1 MYSVETLFDH
11 IIKSL
16 YERAKSLGINI
27 KKEKCVIT
35 VPSYFD
41 NKRRSVISHICKQNH
56 LNVTRF
62 LNESTS
68 VVLNHIH
75 MEDMI
80 DVHINESSIILVVDI
95 GGGTTDFTI
104 ATVGSDFIRVLGT
117 SGNIDLGGNILTDR
131 LCRYLSK
138 KYDFASNV
146 NIWFLSEHI
155 KTELSKNEHTKFM
168 TKFGLKIIRRSTFD
182 SLIND
187 ISDNCISMLLSLLKR
202 TNYITPDI
210 KTVIYSGGCSNVPLL
225 RSMISDTLSGAK
237 VIPLYKDEFAVC
249 HGACLMLSS
258 IVICNKFLIDV
269 VPLNV
274 GVELSNGSVE
284 VMMSSNTCIPFT
296 STCDFRLTPT
306 ANNEKRAIVNIIEY
320 DDSNLTASRTLLCRM
335 VVYMNI
341 GTIITIRIDV
351 SINGLFTF
359 SAIENGNVIKLIKF
373 YY

>member
-1 MYSVETLFDH
+1 MINKYLQTYGMVVGIDLGTCHIRVYSRSEHGDDVKFIIPSIVKVRNEYFYDMKRYIGVNKPSTLLNSRKNMYTFNSCIIKGIVYFYYNPDHMYSVETLFDH

-269 VPLNV
+269 C
-274 GVELSNGSVE
+274 
-284 VMMSSNTCIPFT
+284 TT
-296 STCDFRLTPT
+296 
-306 ANNEKRAIVNIIEY
+306 
-320 DDSNLTASRTLLCRM
+320 
-335 VVYMNI
+335 
-341 GTIITIRIDV
+341 
-351 SINGLFTF
+351 
-359 SAIENGNVIKLIKF
+359 
-373 YY
+373 